1 VVTTSWSRPIG
12 RYHAGDLPRTPC
24 GADEHLLYPVLRP
37 RPWTSARVLRDVD
50 VVAHAN
56 DIAVPLL
63 HIGGWY
69 DNFLRG
75 HLDLNEALK
84 SHPGRTGPR

>member
-1 VVTTSWSRPIG
+1 MFW
-12 RYHAGDLPRTPC
+12 
-24 GADEHLLYPVLRP
+24 
-37 RPWTSARVLRDVD
+37 RDVD

-56 DIAVPLL
+56 DIAVPLP

-69 DNFLRG
+69 DNLLRG

-84 SHPGRTGPR
+84 SHPDERVRGSHRLILGRGTTRPT